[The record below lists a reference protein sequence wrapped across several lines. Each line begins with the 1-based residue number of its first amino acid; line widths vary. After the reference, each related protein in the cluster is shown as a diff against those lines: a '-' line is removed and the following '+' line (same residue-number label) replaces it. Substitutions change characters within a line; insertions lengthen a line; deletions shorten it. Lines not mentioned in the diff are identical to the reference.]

1 MSQGISGLTLT
12 DTQIEKLQ
20 QTYPGSVTINGAIG
34 ASYSPYPFN
43 GLSQIG
49 PLTSNNN
56 YDSTTN
62 LQTVRGELLTVQ
74 MSIGSSLLEDNI
86 IDKDKIK
93 HELALELA
101 HKLLEG
107 KYIEFTQRHDYS
119 TDNKIIA
126 ARVFVTPD
134 NQTQL
139 IRKSQ
144 EK

>member
-1 MSQGISGLTLT
+1 
-12 DTQIEKLQ
+12 
-20 QTYPGSVTINGAIG
+20 
-34 ASYSPYPFN
+34 
-43 GLSQIG
+43 
-49 PLTSNNN
+49 
-56 YDSTTN
+56 
-62 LQTVRGELLTVQ
+62 

-101 HKLLEG
+101 HKLLAG
-107 KYIEFTQRHDYS
+107 KYIEFTQRSDLA

>member
-1 MSQGISGLTLT
+1 MSQGISLDPL
-12 DTQIEKLQ
+12 IIKQ
-20 QTYPGSVTINGAIG
+20 QPDGSSTISGAIG
-34 ASYSPYPFN
+34 SSYSPYPFN

-62 LQTVRGELLTVQ
+62 LQTVRGELMAVQ
-74 MSIGSSLLEDNI
+74 MAIGSSLLEDNI

-101 HKLLEG
+101 HKLLAG
-107 KYIEFTQRHDYS
+107 KYIEFTQRSDLA